1 MKALP
6 FLYQSEHALKIK
18 IIFPFLFFI
27 LYFIFRFIDISFKL
41 LYGLEIK

>member
-18 IIFPFLFFI
+18 IIFPILFYI
-27 LYFIFRFIDISFKL
+27 LYLIFRFFDILFKFCMD
-41 LYGLEIK
+41 YK